1 MNIDEEINDIRTIQD
16 FKQYSFSKFKKSE
29 VKKELLKNL
38 SSEKLEHIIY
48 WTAELICAGHFIDIW
63 EIILLFVSKYIHLA
77 NPKLPI
83 YINKRFQSFKEIIS
97 MGYIGNELS
106 LRNNINIR
114 KLFFEIMIIL
124 CFSKKNH
131 SFEQIKMNIDEDFD
145 MIQLSNKLKAPK
157 LTYATDFMLSGDPK
171 ELFIAINEF
180 VYNLE
185 NKNSRKCCY
194 WVEWLIEFDN
204 ICKRKKENSKCE
216 RRDFIPVDSKFQM
229 DNIWILWDILLQ
241 KCDNNQNSNKIIMQ
255 NLLNL
260 FCIKYTTPVIKKRR
274 YIIYYAINL
283 LTENINFDI
292 DIVHDKKYVEQVL
305 NRSLNI
311 FKQIKKNEE
320 SPGVDYLFNNVNTK
334 QKNLEKS
341 IQRIELINKFENSK

>member
-131 SFEQIKMNIDEDFD
+131 SFEQIKMNIDEDFY

-157 LTYATDFMLSGDPK
+157 LTYATYFMLSGDP
-171 ELFIAINEF
+171 
-180 VYNLE
+180 
-185 NKNSRKCCY
+185 
-194 WVEWLIEFDN
+194 
-204 ICKRKKENSKCE
+204 
-216 RRDFIPVDSKFQM
+216 
-229 DNIWILWDILLQ
+229 
-241 KCDNNQNSNKIIMQ
+241 
-255 NLLNL
+255 
-260 FCIKYTTPVIKKRR
+260 
-274 YIIYYAINL
+274 
-283 LTENINFDI
+283 
-292 DIVHDKKYVEQVL
+292 
-305 NRSLNI
+305 
-311 FKQIKKNEE
+311 
-320 SPGVDYLFNNVNTK
+320 
-334 QKNLEKS
+334 
-341 IQRIELINKFENSK
+341 